1 MEYVVT
7 TPAFVN
13 RTTLVPL
20 VKSQL
25 ILNLKMDST
34 LKML

>member
-1 MEYVVT
+1 MEYAVI

-13 RTTLVPL
+13 QTTLVPP

-25 ILNLKMDST
+25 ILNLKMVST